1 MTATSAPDRTSRQGP
16 EPLWPA
22 SPSDLLGPADLG
34 TMSGLDFIA
43 GIVEGRLPSPPILRL
58 MNARFVEA
66 SKGRVVIEATPGFEH
81 YNPIG
86 TVHGGWYGTLLDS
99 ALACAVQTALPM
111 GRGYTT
117 LEFKVNV
124 LRAATAETGPL
135 RAIGEIE
142 HVGRRTGVSHARLE
156 DGAGKLYA
164 TGTTTCLVLELPH
177 KEAGG

>member
-1 MTATSAPDRTSRQGP
+1 MTETPA
-16 EPLWPA
+16 PLWPESTA
-22 SPSDLLGPADLG
+22 DLLTPADLG

-43 GIVEGRLPSPPILRL
+43 GIAAGRLPAPPILRL

-66 SKGRVVIEATPGFEH
+66 SHGRVVIEATPTFAH

-99 ALACAVQTALPM
+99 ALACAVQTALPK

-124 LRAATAETGPL
+124 LRAASTETGPM
-135 RAIGEIE
+135 RAIGEID
-142 HVGRRTGVSHARLE
+142 HVGRRTGVSHARIE
-156 DGAGKLYA
+156 DAAGKLYA
-164 TGTTTCLVLELPH
+164 TGTTTCLVLELPQNAA
-177 KEAGG
+177 EA